1 MSKHT
6 PGPWVVGTPGPNGCF
21 TIGTTRGLM
30 TAMISHSINEKDQA
44 DTAIANASLIAAAP
58 EMLAVLEMFIKNW
71 SGSDVDWFTQCYEIE
86 RLAESAIAKAKGGAV
101 NHFPDAAKMVPDGCA
116 VLMTLDEAIDHANE
130 KSIGSSQC
138 AAQHAQLAKWLTDYR
153 AMLAAAPKHEGG
165 AS

>member
-21 TIGTTRGLM
+21 TIGTTCGLM

-44 DTAIANASLIAAAP
+44 DTAIANAALIAAAP

-71 SGSDVDWFTQCYEIE
+71 RGSDVDWFTQCYEIE
-86 RLAESAIAKAKGGAV
+86 RLAESAITKAKGGSV

>member
-21 TIGTTRGLM
+21 TIGTTGGLM

-71 SGSDVDWFTQCYEIE
+71 RGSDVDWFTQCYEIE
-86 RLAESAIAKAKGGAV
+86 RLAESAIAKAKGGSV
-101 NHFPDAAKMVPDGCA
+101 NHFPGAAKMVAHEGWQLVPVEPTSA
-116 VLMTLDEAIDHANE
+116 MLI
-130 KSIGSSQC
+130 
-138 AAQHAQLAKWLTDYR
+138 AAGIATPRYR
-153 AMLAAAPKHEGG
+153 AMLAAAPKFEGG

>member
-21 TIGTTRGLM
+21 TIGTTGGLM

-44 DTAIANASLIAAAP
+44 NTAIANASLIAAAP

-71 SGSDVDWFTQCYEIE
+71 RGSDVDWFTQCYEIE
-86 RLAESAIAKAKGGAV
+86 RLAEIAIAKAKGGAV

-153 AMLAAAPKHEGG
+153 AMLAAAPKLRD
-165 AS
+165 

>member
-21 TIGTTRGLM
+21 TIGTTGGLM

-44 DTAIANASLIAAAP
+44 NTAIANASLIAAAP

-71 SGSDVDWFTQCYEIE
+71 RGSDVDWFTQCYEIE
-86 RLAESAIAKAKGGAV
+86 RLAESAITKAKGGSV
-101 NHFPDAAKMVPDGCA
+101 NHFPGAAKMVPDGWKLVPVEPTSA
-116 VLMTLDEAIDHANE
+116 MLIA
-130 KSIGSSQC
+130 SGSTAPRYQ
-138 AAQHAQLAKWLTDYR
+138 
-153 AMLAAAPKHEGG
+153 AMLAAATKPEGG

>member
-1 MSKHT
+1 MSNHT

-44 DTAIANASLIAAAP
+44 DTAIANAALIAAAP

-71 SGSDVDWFTQCYEIE
+71 RGSDVDWFTQCYEIE
-86 RLAESAIAKAKGGAV
+86 RLAESAIAKAKCGSV
-101 NHFPDAAKMVPDGCA
+101 NHFPDTAKMVVPERWQLVPVEPTIEMVQAATHSA
-116 VLMTLDEAIDHANE
+116 VGFGTR
-130 KSIGSSQC
+130 
-138 AAQHAQLAKWLTDYR
+138 AAYQ
-153 AMLAAAPKHEGG
+153 AMLAAAPKPEGG